1 VVTPAVGLPDSHQG
15 AVASEHEFERA
26 VRAPLTG
33 RAPAT
38 PVLVNL
44 DALFPIAQSARR
56 PRTRCQ
62 SSAADDDRLH
72 LRGWAVGTLHR
83 WLRSSTGDD
92 WIGVCTI
99 VISRGDGSTYRA
111 VDQLVP
117 AQALRPRTT

>member
-1 VVTPAVGLPDSHQG
+1 MGSRQRSGL
-15 AVASEHEFERA
+15 
-26 VRAPLTG
+26 PLTG
-33 RAPAT
+33 RAPTT

-44 DALFPIAQSARR
+44 DALFPTAQSATGD
-56 PRTRCQ
+56 PAPAGQ

-83 WLRSSTGDD
+83 WLRSSTGD